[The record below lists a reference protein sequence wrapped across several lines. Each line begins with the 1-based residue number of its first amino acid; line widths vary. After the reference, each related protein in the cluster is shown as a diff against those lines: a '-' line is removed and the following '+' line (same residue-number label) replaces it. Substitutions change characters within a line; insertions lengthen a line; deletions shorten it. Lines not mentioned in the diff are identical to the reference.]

1 MGANNSTSINAQ
13 TILEE
18 ATTNIVSNVLN
29 VHSTSVSVDQD
40 FNFSCDPDVYI
51 NAGKL
56 CEQDKA
62 NYYNM
67 VTAITLAG
75 RDPPP
80 PYNENVGPC
89 TFCSAVG
96 VSADAVVS
104 ISSDSTNTA
113 KIAND
118 IKNEMLNQ
126 LQNAIDTKSSGP
138 VLSFTDTDIVNLTN
152 IKKSIQN
159 NFKSDVV
166 NKTILNYTYK
176 QSIKSNNQSLKN
188 INQKLV
194 ASGISKSIISNLM
207 DNDSTFKSS
216 IESLNTVKSVQ
227 TNPIDSIGN
236 TISNVVGSFTS
247 MFSSI
252 YIIMV
257 IVAIVIFIMFKDII
271 FCFPLINLT
280 PLRFLNLC
288 KKNNTNNNNNQYQ
301 PQYPYQYQPQYQPQY
316 QQQYQPGYP
325 ITYQKY
331 N

>member
-1 MGANNSTSINAQ
+1 MGASSSTSINAQ
-13 TILEE
+13 TVLEDI
-18 ATTNIVSNVLN
+18 TTNIVSNVLN
-29 VHSTSVSVDQD
+29 KHSTSVSVSQD
-40 FNFSCDPDVYI
+40 FDFSCDPDVYI

-56 CEQDKA
+56 CTQDKA

-67 VTAITLAG
+67 VSAITLAG
-75 RDPPP
+75 KDPPP
-80 PYNENVGPC
+80 PYNENIGPC

-118 IKNEMLNQ
+118 IKTEMLNK

-138 VLSFTDTDIVNLTN
+138 ALSFNDTDIMNLTN

-159 NFKSDVV
+159 NFKSDIV
-166 NKTILNYTYK
+166 NETILNYTYRQSVRSTN
-176 QSIKSNNQSLKN
+176 QSIKN

-216 IESLNTVKSVQ
+216 IDSLNTVKSVQ
-227 TNPIDSIGN
+227 TNFVDSIGN
-236 TISNVVGSFTS
+236 TISNVIGSITS
-247 MFSSI
+247 MFGSI
-252 YIIMV
+252 YIIIV

-271 FCFPLINLT
+271 LCLPPLTFT
-280 PLRFLNLC
+280 PLC
-288 KKNNTNNNNNQYQ
+288 KKNNSNNT
-301 PQYPYQYQPQYQPQY
+301 QY
-316 QQQYQPGYP
+316 QQQYQYPYQQYQLGYP
-325 ITYQKY
+325 IAYT
-331 N
+331 NFN